1 MAGVNTSAA
10 DLGIMAGFPPAADK
24 RIALENWDLPPFNRW
39 SFQNIRS
46 ILPTR
51 IVPRGSAPASIFLRA
66 PQDLDAVAFTETDGS
81 TRTVG
86 AMLDSTYTDGFIL
99 LHRGRIV
106 MERYM
111 NGMSEASIHLSQS
124 VVKSFVG
131 TLTGIMIGRGLL
143 RPDRPV
149 SDYVPELA
157 GCGYAGATLG
167 QVLDMRSGVRF
178 VEDYLD
184 PNAEVSHLDRAAGWK
199 PAIPGTTPPGI
210 YDFILTLRQERPHG
224 GHFAYRSIESDVLGW
239 VLERTTGL
247 GLADLMG
254 RELFQPL
261 GAEVDGCMAIDRAG
275 TCQADGGL
283 NAALRDYARFG
294 QMYLDD
300 GFFNGRQIVPADWV
314 AQCRRGDRE
323 AFKPLYGERFA
334 AFPNACYSRQW
345 WVLDGKTGRH
355 AALGVFGQMI
365 YIDPPARIVAVKLSS
380 WPDFLNDPM
389 RVSTIRAIE
398 AVSRALAG

>member
-1 MAGVNTSAA
+1 MAGPNASAA
-10 DLGIMAGFPPAADK
+10 DLGIMAGFPPLADK
-24 RIALENWDLPPFNRW
+24 RITLENWDSPPFNRW

-51 IVPRGSAPASIFLRA
+51 IISRGTGPVSAFPRAIQP
-66 PQDLDAVAFTETDGS
+66 LDEVTFTELDGS
-81 TRTVG
+81 SRSVG
-86 AMLDSTYTDGFIL
+86 AMLESTFTDGFIL
-99 LHRGRIV
+99 LHRGRVV
-106 MERYM
+106 MERYL
-111 NGMSEASIHLSQS
+111 NGMSEGSLHLSQS

-131 TLTGIMIGRGLL
+131 TLAGIMVGRGLL
-143 RPDRPV
+143 RLDRPV

-157 GCGYAGATLG
+157 VCGYAGATLG

-184 PNAEVSHLDRAAGWK
+184 PDAEVSHLDRAAGWK
-199 PAIPGTTPPGI
+199 PAIPGMTPAGI

-224 GHFAYRSIESDVLGW
+224 GHFAYRSIETDLLGW

-247 GLADLMG
+247 GLADLMS
-254 RELFQPL
+254 RELWQPL
-261 GAEVDGCMAIDRAG
+261 GAETDGYMAIDRAG

-283 NAALRDYARFG
+283 NAALSDYARFG

-314 AQCRRGDRE
+314 ANCRRGDRD

-334 AFPNACYSRQW
+334 AFPEAGYSRQW

-365 YIDPPARIVAVKLSS
+365 YIDPPSQVVAVKLSS

-389 RVSTIRAIE
+389 RGTTIRALE
-398 AVSRALAG
+398 AMSRALAG

>member
-1 MAGVNTSAA
+1 MTGPNASTA
-10 DLGIMAGFPPAADK
+10 DLGIMAGFPPPADK
-24 RIALENWDLPPFNRW
+24 RVTLDNWDSPPFNRW
-39 SFQNIRS
+39 SFQNLRS

-51 IVPRGSAPASIFLRA
+51 TISRGAGPVAVFARA
-66 PQDLDAVAFTETDGS
+66 TQSLDDVAFTDIDGGTS
-81 TRTVG
+81 NVG
-86 AMLDSTYTDGFIL
+86 TMLSSTYTDGFIL

-106 MERYM
+106 MERYL
-111 NGMSEASIHLSQS
+111 NGMNEASLHLSQS

-131 TLTGIMIGRGLL
+131 TLVGIMVGRGLL
-143 RPDRPV
+143 RFDRPV

-157 GCGYAGATLG
+157 RCGYVGATLG
-167 QVLDMRSGVRF
+167 QLLDMRSGVRF
-178 VEDYLD
+178 IEDYLD

-199 PAIPGTTPPGI
+199 PAIAGATPAGI

-224 GHFAYRSIESDVLGW
+224 GHFAYRSIETDVLGW
-239 VLERTTGL
+239 VLERTTGM

-254 RELFQPL
+254 QELWQPM
-261 GAEVDGCMAIDRAG
+261 GGEADGCMAIDRAG

-283 NAALRDYARFG
+283 NATLHDYARFG
-294 QMYLDD
+294 QMYLDQ

-314 AQCRRGDRE
+314 ANCRRGDKE
-323 AFKPLYGERFA
+323 AFKALYAERFA
-334 AFPNACYSRQW
+334 AFPEACYSRQW

-365 YIDPPARIVAVKLSS
+365 YIDPPSQIVAVKLSS

-389 RVSTIRAIE
+389 RVTTIRALE
-398 AVSRALAG
+398 AMARELAG

>member
-1 MAGVNTSAA
+1 MAGVNASAA

-24 RIALENWDLPPFNRW
+24 RITLENWDLPPFNRW

-51 IVPRGSAPASIFLRA
+51 IVPRGLAPASIFPRA
-66 PQDLDAVAFTETDGS
+66 PQDLDTVAFTETDGS

-106 MERYM
+106 IERYM

-365 YIDPPARIVAVKLSS
+365 YIDPRARIVAVKLSS